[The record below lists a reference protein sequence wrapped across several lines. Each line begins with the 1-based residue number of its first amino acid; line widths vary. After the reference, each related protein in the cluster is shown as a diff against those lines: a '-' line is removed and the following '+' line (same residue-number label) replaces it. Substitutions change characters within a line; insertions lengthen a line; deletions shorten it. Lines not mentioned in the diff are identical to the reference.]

1 MTTHFYAN
9 YTGRFVLLFHLY
21 LLFKEIN
28 KNKQKKRKWKSCWC
42 RPCLA
47 WTGIWWSHNSKPDNW
62 LFYTSI
68 YIYSNQHKKQR
79 RFLFVFFF
87 PFFRVFI
94 KFYRCWLMTSRH
106 VQLGSTARSRE
117 KSSTQK
123 NDKDLLLLLIPR
135 NAFVYLV
142 FAYSEYS
149 IREYKSVYHIVYLFT
164 TGNKQQMT
172 WWLGNRF

>member
-9 YTGRFVLLFHLY
+9 YTGRFVLSFHLY

-28 KNKQKKRKWKSCWC
+28 KNKQKKKWKSCWC

-47 WTGIWWSHNSKPDNW
+47 WTGIWWSHNSQPDNW

-68 YIYSNQHKKQR
+68 YIYIAINIRNKDVCC
-79 RFLFVFFF
+79 FVF

-106 VQLGSTARSRE
+106 VQLGSAARSRE

-135 NAFVYLV
+135 NVFVYLV
-142 FAYSEYS
+142 CAYSEYS
-149 IREYKSVYHIVYLFT
+149 IRV
-164 TGNKQQMT
+164 
-172 WWLGNRF
+172 